1 MKYQLVL
8 QFPGEQIE
16 DFDELLKLEF
26 DLGLSLK
33 GEHIVDG
40 HDFGSGGMNIFIHTN
55 DPEKAL
61 GNAKD
66 SLDKL
71 TTKSYIAAFRDVNG
85 EDYTVLFPSVF
96 EGVFCVK

>member
-8 QFPGEQIE
+8 QFQGEQIE

-33 GEHIVDG
+33 GKHIVDG
-40 HDFGSGGMNIFIHTN
+40 HDFGSGEMNIFIHTDN
-55 DPEKAL
+55 PEEAL
-61 GNAKD
+61 SNAKA

-71 TTKSYIAAFRDVNG
+71 STKNYIVAFRDIEG
-85 EDYTVLFPSVF
+85 ENYTVLFPSAF
-96 EGVFCVK
+96 EGLFCVK